1 MHIPKKYFHDRIIL
15 LFISSISFFAV
26 LNMILIW
33 LGISSGN
40 SLNLVQYRPNLG
52 LSAYSY
58 DTSNLTYIYFI
69 IFGYIVAVFHIF
81 LSIKIYSIKRY
92 YAVTILGMGLL
103 LLIVSLIVSN
113 ALLIRR

>member
-15 LFISSISFFAV
+15 LLISSTVFLAI
-26 LNMILIW
+26 LNMVLVL

-40 SLNLVQYRPNLG
+40 RLNLVQYRPNLG

-58 DTSNLTYIYFI
+58 ESSTLAYVGFI
-69 IFGYIVAVFHIF
+69 VFGFMVAVIHIL
-81 LSIKIYSIKRY
+81 LSIRVYVIKRQ
-92 YAVTILGMGLL
+92 YALVVLGMGI
-103 LLIVSLIVSN
+103 LLIILSIIVSN